1 MKVDELIE
9 ELNKFKEEHGNLEV
23 GIARINSA
31 YEDYE
36 DVAYYS
42 DIAIFKVKDSYLY
55 TSQDSETIDYW
66 ADVFCA
72 LG

>member
-1 MKVDELIE
+1 MKIDELIE
-9 ELNKFKEEHGNLEV
+9 ELNKFKEEYGNLKV

-42 DIAIFKVKDSYLY
+42 DIVVFKVKDSYLLDNNGDFE
-55 TSQDSETIDYW
+55 SIEP
-66 ADVFCA
+66 FCA

>member
-1 MKVDELIE
+1 MKIDELIE
-9 ELNKFKEEHGNLEV
+9 ELNKFKEEYGNLKV

-31 YEDYE
+31 ESAYE

-42 DIAIFKVKDSYLY
+42 DIVVFKVKDSYLLDNNDDFES
-55 TSQDSETIDYW
+55 TDP
-66 ADVFCA
+66 FCA

>member
-1 MKVDELIE
+1 MKIDELIE
-9 ELNKFKEEHGNLEV
+9 ELNKFKKKYGNLKV

-31 YEDYE
+31 ESAYE

-42 DIAIFKVKDSYLY
+42 DIVVFKVKDSYLLDNNDDFES
-55 TSQDSETIDYW
+55 TEP
-66 ADVFCA
+66 FCA

>member
-1 MKVDELIE
+1 MRISELIRDLE
-9 ELNKFKEEHGNLEV
+9 KFKEEYGNLEV

-55 TSQDSETIDYW
+55 TSQDSETIDCL

>member
-9 ELNKFKEEHGNLEV
+9 ELNKFKEEYGNLEV
-23 GIARINSA
+23 GIARINST

-36 DVAYYS
+36 DIAYYS
-42 DIAIFKVKDSYLY
+42 DIAVFKVKDSYLL
-55 TSQDSETIDYW
+55 DSNDNFETIEP
-66 ADVFCA
+66 FCA